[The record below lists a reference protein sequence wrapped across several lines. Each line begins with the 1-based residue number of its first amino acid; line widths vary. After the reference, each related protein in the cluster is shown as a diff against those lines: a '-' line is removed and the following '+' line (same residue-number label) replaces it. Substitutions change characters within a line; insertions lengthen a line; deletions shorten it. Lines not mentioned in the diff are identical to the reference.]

1 MVMRGDD
8 ELRDRFHDLRR
19 VDGAAAPDFPA
30 VVDRSGVGRAKAPL
44 HRSPVMWL
52 AAAAAVV
59 VGLVATQRF
68 RTTTGAAAQSITAWQ
83 SPTSSLVPASGR
95 AVLSPSPLLSSVLDG
110 ATSSALWRKGD

>member
-1 MVMRGDD
+1 MHGDD
-8 ELRDRFHDLRR
+8 QLRERFGDLRH
-19 VDGAAAPDFPA
+19 VDDARAPEFLA
-30 VVDRSGVGRAKAPL
+30 VVHRTGSARAKVTAYRL
-44 HRSPVMWL
+44 PVVWL

-68 RTTTGAAAQSITAWQ
+68 RATSDAPAQSITTWQ

>member
-1 MVMRGDD
+1 MRDD
-8 ELRDRFHDLRR
+8 ELRDRFRDLRR
-19 VDGAAAPDFPA
+19 VDGAAAPEFPA

-68 RTTTGAAAQSITAWQ
+68 RATSDAAAQSITTWQ
-83 SPTSSLVPASGR
+83 SPTSSLVPAGR

>member
-1 MVMRGDD
+1 MRADD
-8 ELRDRFHDLRR
+8 ELRARFRELRR
-19 VDGAAAPDFPA
+19 ADGARAPEFPA
-30 VVDRSGVGRAKAPL
+30 VVDRAEDERTTPVPY
-44 HRSPVMWL
+44 RSPVVWL

-59 VGLVATQRF
+59 VGLVATQRL
-68 RTTTGAAAQSITAWQ
+68 RATSDAAAQSITTWQ

>member
-1 MVMRGDD
+1 MRADE
-8 ELRDRFHDLRR
+8 ELRARFRELRR
-19 VDGAAAPDFPA
+19 ADGAGTPEFAA
-30 VVDRSGVGRAKAPL
+30 VVDRAGAERAKAAV
-44 HRSPVMWL
+44 HRSPVVWF

-68 RTTTGAAAQSITAWQ
+68 RATSEAAAQPITNWQ
-83 SPTSSLVPASGR
+83 SPTRSLVPASGR

>member
-1 MVMRGDD
+1 MHADD
-8 ELRDRFHDLRR
+8 ELRARFRELRG
-19 VDGAAAPDFPA
+19 VDGARAPEFSA
-30 VVDRSGVGRAKAPL
+30 GVDRAGAGRAKAVPYRL
-44 HRSPVMWL
+44 PVVWL

-68 RTTTGAAAQSITAWQ
+68 RATNDAAAQSITTWQ

>member
-1 MVMRGDD
+1 MRADD
-8 ELRDRFHDLRR
+8 ELRARFRELRR
-19 VDGAAAPDFPA
+19 ADGARAPEFPA
-30 VVDRSGVGRAKAPL
+30 VIDRAEDGRTTPVPY
-44 HRSPVMWL
+44 RSPVVWL

-68 RTTTGAAAQSITAWQ
+68 RATSDAAAQSITTWQ

-95 AVLSPSPLLSSVLDG
+95 AVLSPPPLLSSVLDG

>member
-1 MVMRGDD
+1 MRGDD
-8 ELRDRFHDLRR
+8 ELRARFGDLRHL
-19 VDGAAAPDFPA
+19 DDASAPEFSA
-30 VVDRSGVGRAKAPL
+30 VVDRAGRRKA
-44 HRSPVMWL
+44 RAYRMPVVWL

-68 RTTTGAAAQSITAWQ
+68 RATNEAAAQSITTWQ

-95 AVLSPSPLLSSVLDG
+95 AVLSPSPLLSSILDG

>member
-1 MVMRGDD
+1 MRADD
-8 ELRDRFHDLRR
+8 ELRARFHELRR
-19 VDGAAAPDFPA
+19 ADGARAPEFPA
-30 VVDRSGVGRAKAPL
+30 VVDRAEDERTTSVPY
-44 HRSPVMWL
+44 RSPVVWL

-68 RTTTGAAAQSITAWQ
+68 RATSDAAAQSITTWQ
-83 SPTSSLVPASGR
+83 SPTGSLVPASGR

>member
-1 MVMRGDD
+1 MRPDD
-8 ELRDRFHDLRR
+8 ELRERFRDLRR
-19 VDGAAAPDFPA
+19 VDGARAPQFLE
-30 VVDRSGVGRAKAPL
+30 VVDRTGTGRAKATPY
-44 HRSPVMWL
+44 RMPVVWL

-59 VGLVATQRF
+59 AGLVATQRF
-68 RTTTGAAAQSITAWQ
+68 RATNDAAAQSITTWQ

>member
-1 MVMRGDD
+1 MRADGM
-8 ELRDRFHDLRR
+8 LRERFRDLRR
-19 VDGAAAPDFPA
+19 VDGARAPEFLE
-30 VVDRSGVGRAKAPL
+30 VVDRAGAGRAKTAR
-44 HRSPVMWL
+44 HRLPVLWL

-59 VGLVATQRF
+59 VALVATQRF
-68 RTTTGAAAQSITAWQ
+68 RAANDAAAQSITPWQ